1 MSLLHKLYHIFFTKD
16 SIQDENDLWDNLYS
30 TNIDKLDKTSIYP
43 ISPYQAFK
51 IAEQSNNLKS
61 DYFRNASKY
70 ISYLDF
76 SDCKVELVDGDN
88 GKKYW
93 FVKITEGEF
102 SSISTSEDD
111 FSTTFVDGTLGKDDF
126 KLLQCLIDV
135 NTGDYIYYPKK

>member
-1 MSLLHKLYHIFFTKD
+1 MSLMHKLYELFCNNNSEEDDDGFW
-16 SIQDENDLWDNLYS
+16 NDLFTS
-30 TNIDKLDKTSIYP
+30 KIDKLDKTSEYP
-43 ISPYQAFK
+43 ISPYHAFK

-61 DYFRNASKY
+61 DYFRNAGRF

-76 SDCKVELVDGDN
+76 SNCKVELVDGDN
-88 GKKYW
+88 GRKYW

-126 KLLQCLIDV
+126 KMLQCLIDV
-135 NTGDYIYYPKK
+135 NTGEYIYYPKK

>member
-1 MSLLHKLYHIFFTKD
+1 MSLIHKIHDLFCTD
-16 SIQDENDLWDNLYS
+16 DTEENDPLWNELFVS
-30 TNIDKLDKTSIYP
+30 KIDKLDKTSEYP

-51 IAEQSNNLKS
+51 IAEQNNNLKS
-61 DYFRNASKY
+61 DYFRNTCKY

-76 SDCKVELVDGDN
+76 SNCKVDLVDGDN
-88 GKKYW
+88 GRKYW

-111 FSTTFVDGTLGKDDF
+111 SSTIFSDGKLGNDDF

-135 NTGDYIYYPKK
+135 NTGEYIYYPKK